1 MKGFLDLLPPLIE
14 IKYNGKSYRVRNGDV
29 PGVSGIGQV
38 TIISREGKVN
48 YTISG
53 IGLFVNKLD
62 ILEKEGDVFVNGVNL
77 DYLVNKHK
85 TP

>member
-1 MKGFLDLLPPLIE
+1 MKRLLDLLPPLIE

-38 TIISREGKVN
+38 TINSREGNVN

-53 IGLFVNKLD
+53 IGLFINTLD
-62 ILEKEGDVFVNGVNL
+62 IEEKEEGVFVNGVNL
-77 DYLVNKHK
+77 NYLVNKHK